1 MYQAVNTTAC
11 ENCGADLEGRREG
24 TRFCDVTC
32 RSAAWHRRH
41 PERGHHGVT
50 PTEAEGNVYTAST
63 EVSSGRRPRRPSRD
77 GRGLRLYVLP
87 EDTEAQ
93 ILAKVRAARRG
104 APPGSR
110 ALSQRRL
117 AEWTPEAPSHFR

>member
-41 PERGHHGVT
+41 PERGHHGET
-50 PTEAEGNVYTAST
+50 PTGAEGNVYSAPTR
-63 EVSSGRRPRRPSRD
+63 VSYRQ
-77 GRGLRLYVLP
+77 
-87 EDTEAQ
+87 DT
-93 ILAKVRAARRG
+93 
-104 APPGSR
+104 
-110 ALSQRRL
+110 
-117 AEWTPEAPSHFR
+117 TPE